1 MPFIFFLLLP
11 VFNKSVTTGNQGVK
25 DKIIREIPLAEIGEF
40 VKVKT
45 IRPIKREGSMKVLG
59 IHGSPRRGG
68 NTETLLKE
76 FLRGCKEGGA
86 EVEEIFLRELKI
98 SPCLEIYACK
108 KDGQCPIQDDMKA
121 VYTKLAEADVLAVA
135 SPIFFYAV
143 SAHLKAMID
152 RCQALWARKYL
163 LKQPIAPGRSGRKG
177 VFLAVGGSRGGKTFD
192 GPLLTMKYFFD
203 ALDMTFHRSLLYKEV
218 DAKGEI
224 RQHPT
229 AMGEAYALG
238 KEIVKKIPE

>member
-1 MPFIFFLLLP
+1 
-11 VFNKSVTTGNQGVK
+11 
-25 DKIIREIPLAEIGEF
+25 
-40 VKVKT
+40 
-45 IRPIKREGSMKVLG
+45 MKVLG

-68 NTETLLKE
+68 NTELLLRE
-76 FLRGCKEGGA
+76 LLRGCKDAGA

-108 KDGQCPIQDDMKA
+108 KDGQCPINDDMKA
-121 VYTKLAEADVLAVA
+121 LYLKLTETDALAVA

-143 SAHLKAMID
+143 SAHLKAFID

-163 LKQPIAPGRSGRKG
+163 LRQPIAPGKPERRG
-177 VFLAVGGSRGGKTFD
+177 VFLAVGGSKGSKVFD

-203 ALDMTFHRSLLYKEV
+203 ALDMAFYRFLLFKEI

-224 RQHPT
+224 LEHPT
-229 AMGEAYALG
+229 ALVEAYGLG
-238 KEIVKKIPE
+238 KELVRTSSEARP

>member
-1 MPFIFFLLLP
+1 
-11 VFNKSVTTGNQGVK
+11 
-25 DKIIREIPLAEIGEF
+25 LAEIGEF
-40 VKVKT
+40 VKVKST
-45 IRPIKREGSMKVLG
+45 GAIKREASMKVLG

-121 VYTKLAEADVLAVA
+121 LYPKLAEADVLAVA

-152 RCQALWARKYL
+152 RCQALWAKKYL
-163 LKQPIAPGRSGRKG
+163 LNQPIAPGRSGRKG
-177 VFLAVGGSRGGKTFD
+177 FFLAVGGSRGGKTFD
-192 GPLLTMKYFFD
+192 GALLTMKYFFD

-224 RQHPT
+224 LQHPT
-229 AMGEAYALG
+229 AMAEAYALG
-238 KEIVKKIPE
+238 EESVKKMA